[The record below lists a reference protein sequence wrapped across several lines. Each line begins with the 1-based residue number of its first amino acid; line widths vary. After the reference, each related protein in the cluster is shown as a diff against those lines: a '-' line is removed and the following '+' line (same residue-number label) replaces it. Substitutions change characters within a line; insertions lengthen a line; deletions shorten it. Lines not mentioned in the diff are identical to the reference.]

1 MPLQM
6 VEHTNRVALALG
18 NSFPPCLYSDPTTT
32 DNPATVAAISAISVD
47 AFGVVTVTTSVPHG
61 LLSSPNQAGSSVLI
75 QNVFNIV
82 YNGAFP
88 VLQIVSP
95 TQYIVRNLAAIGAGA
110 SSGGTSTTTAVIITS
125 TFVPAFPTWS
135 ATTAFSTNSVVTP
148 TVANGHYY
156 KAVQGGTTGS
166 VQPTFPTGTGQQVAD
181 GAILWQEAGLTNTAA
196 PAPPGASHLWT
207 YAGSLW
213 AFNTSPTN
221 TSTGIDG
228 PSSLRMSDVNNP
240 TSWNPI
246 NQAFLDKGDGTEGMG
261 LASFTITAQGIPPE
275 GSLIAFK
282 NYSTYQ
288 IIGIFGS
295 VNLTIQKIKSDMGC
309 LASRSIQFVSGFGL
323 MRFTHL
329 GFAIFDGVEDRV
341 NSEDIRTFLFASN
354 DFSESDISVL
364 DSNFQAIMWG
374 FQTANPPLYCAAIPV
389 GQSNGLLTRIMCFDM
404 VMKCWA
410 IVDLPWAIS
419 TAAQF
424 RTVTANPITILG
436 GASDGLLSRW
446 QAGDQMWD
454 VGAAGA
460 RSPSVVSFSVR
471 LPEVFSQNADQKL
484 NCRRLAI
491 RGISTT
497 ATPILTVTPIVNGI
511 VRPSQPYGIP
521 VAGDFEVFASF
532 MVDGLRFSAII
543 TGSGMLELNRF
554 SFHVSEKKIGAAK
567 VIA

>member
-18 NSFPPCLYSDPTTT
+18 NSFPPCLYSDPATA
-32 DNPATVAAISAISVD
+32 DNPATVAAISTISVD
-47 AFGVVTVTTSVPHG
+47 AFGVVTVTTSFPHG
-61 LLSSPNQAGSSVLI
+61 LTSSPDQSGSSVLL
-75 QNVFNIV
+75 QNILNPI

-88 VLQIVSP
+88 VLQVVST

-135 ATTAFSTNSVVTP
+135 ATTLFSTNSVVTP

-156 KAVQGGTTGS
+156 KAVQGGTSSSGE
-166 VQPTFPTGTGQQVAD
+166 PTFPTGTGSQVAD

-213 AFNTSPTN
+213 AFNTSSTN
-221 TSTGIDG
+221 TATGIDG
-228 PSSLRMSDVNNP
+228 PSSMRMSDVNNP

-261 LASFTITAQGIPPE
+261 LSSFTITAQGIPPE

-295 VNLTIQKIKSDMGC
+295 TSLTIQKIKSDMGC
-309 LASRSIQFVSGFGL
+309 LASRSIQFVPGFGL

-329 GFAIFDGVEDRV
+329 GFGVFDGVEDRV
-341 NSEDIRTFLFASN
+341 NSEDIRTYLFASN
-354 DFSESDISVL
+354 DFSESDINVL
-364 DSNFQAIMWG
+364 DSNFQAVMWG
-374 FQTANPPLYCAAIPV
+374 FQTANPPMYCCAIPV
-389 GQSNGLLTRIMCFDM
+389 GNSSGALTRILCYDM
-404 VMKCWA
+404 VLKCWTV
-410 IVDLPWAIS
+410 VDLPWAIS

-424 RTVTANPITILG
+424 RTVTANPVTILG
-436 GASDGLLSRW
+436 GFSDGLLSRW

-454 VGAAGA
+454 VGAIGA
-460 RSPSVVSFSVR
+460 RSPSLVGFSVK
-471 LPEVFSQNADQKL
+471 LPEVFSQNPDQKL

-491 RGISTT
+491 RGINTS
-497 ATPILTVTPIVNGI
+497 ATPSLSVTPIVDG
-511 VRPSQPYGIP
+511 VARPAQPYGIP
-521 VAGDFEVFASF
+521 VAGDFEVFVSF
-532 MVDGLRFSAII
+532 MLDGLRFSATIA
-543 TGSGMLELNRF
+543 GSGMLELNRF
-554 SFHVSEKKIGAAK
+554 SFHVTEKKIGAAK